1 MASKR
6 LKKKKQAA
14 AVLQKQQPVQE
25 KEPVTKEMEQN
36 AQETENGGQDIC
48 FRMDVDLQQEEKE
61 EMKNMNFYVQWN
73 GKEFCQADIVE
84 QIKKQ
89 WESMGHTPESL
100 EKLNIYLKPE
110 ESRAYFVAIDSV
122 LGCVELYGLQTQRG
136 GAIRKKAGGAVLCLY
151 RRKLPKE
158 VP

>member
-1 MASKR
+1 M
-6 LKKKKQAA
+6 
-14 AVLQKQQPVQE
+14 
-25 KEPVTKEMEQN
+25 EMEQN

-110 ESRAYFVAIDSV
+110 ESRAYFVANDSV
-122 LGCVELYGLQTQRG
+122 QGYVEL
-136 GAIRKKAGGAVLCLY
+136 
-151 RRKLPKE
+151 
-158 VP
+158 

>member
-1 MASKR
+1 
-6 LKKKKQAA
+6 
-14 AVLQKQQPVQE
+14 
-25 KEPVTKEMEQN
+25 MEQN

-110 ESRAYFVAIDSV
+110 ESRAYFVANDSV
-122 LGCVELYGLQTQRG
+122 QGCVEL
-136 GAIRKKAGGAVLCLY
+136 
-151 RRKLPKE
+151 
-158 VP
+158 